1 MQAVLLELVTVRSEE
16 EAVRLVRYPVALVKT
31 GAIATLMQAAQVL

>member
-31 GAIATLMQAAQVL
+31 GAATLMQAAQVL